1 MSALHDLVRE
11 DCLTVEP
18 AVITR
23 RLTAVVPAYRTG
35 PAIVTSLRRLSAALD
50 ATGLDYEVVVVADGD
65 LDAYRFA
72 STCASARVRVVG
84 YQQNRGKG
92 FALRYGIAAA
102 TGELVTFVDADMQI
116 APEEIG
122 RMVKLLELY
131 EADIVVG
138 SKRHPMSRVDYPAF
152 RRLQSWSYQ
161 VLVRS
166 LFRVNVR
173 DTQTGL
179 KVLRR
184 EVAAD
189 VLDVAVVKR
198 FAFDLELLAI
208 ARRFGHRRI
217 IEAPVTIDRAFET
230 TTDLKAVK
238 DVLQDTAAI
247 AYRMYVRHWYDERH
261 GRGLAEL
268 QASTPAVITGG
279 A

>member
-1 MSALHDLVRE
+1 MTALHHPAPVSEPRSDPAGVR
-11 DCLTVEP
+11 LS
-18 AVITR
+18 AI
-23 RLTAVVPAYRTG
+23 VPAYRTG
-35 PAIVTSLRRLSAALD
+35 PAIVSSLRRLVAALD
-50 ATGLDYEVVVVADGD
+50 ETGVDYEVVVVADGD
-65 LDAYRFA
+65 LDTYRFA
-72 STCASARVRVVG
+72 STCASTRLRVIG
-84 YQQNRGKG
+84 YQVNRGKG

-131 EADIVVG
+131 DADIVVG
-138 SKRHPMSRVDYPAF
+138 SKRHPMSRVDYPPL
-152 RRLQSWSYQ
+152 RRVQSLGYQ
-161 VLVRS
+161 LLVRS

-189 VLDVAVVKR
+189 VLDVALVKR

-230 TTDLKAVK
+230 TTDLKAVR
-238 DVLQDTAAI
+238 DVLTDTAAI
-247 AYRMYVRHWYDERH
+247 AYRMYIRHWYDERH

-268 QASTPAVITGG
+268 QASCPSPFSAG

>member
-1 MSALHDLVRE
+1 
-11 DCLTVEP
+11 
-18 AVITR
+18 
-23 RLTAVVPAYRTG
+23 
-35 PAIVTSLRRLSAALD
+35 
-50 ATGLDYEVVVVADGD
+50 
-65 LDAYRFA
+65 
-72 STCASARVRVVG
+72 
-84 YQQNRGKG
+84 
-92 FALRYGIAAA
+92 
-102 TGELVTFVDADMQI
+102 
-116 APEEIG
+116 
-122 RMVKLLELY
+122 MVKLLELY
-131 EADIVVG
+131 DADIVVG
-138 SKRHPMSRVDYPAF
+138 SKRHPLSQVDYPPL
-152 RRLQSWSYQ
+152 RRIQSLGYQ
-161 VLVRS
+161 LLVRS

-217 IEAPVTIDRAFET
+217 IEAPVTIERSFET
-230 TTDLKAVK
+230 TTNAKAVK

-268 QASTPAVITGG
+268 HANSPVPLSSEF
-279 A
+279 